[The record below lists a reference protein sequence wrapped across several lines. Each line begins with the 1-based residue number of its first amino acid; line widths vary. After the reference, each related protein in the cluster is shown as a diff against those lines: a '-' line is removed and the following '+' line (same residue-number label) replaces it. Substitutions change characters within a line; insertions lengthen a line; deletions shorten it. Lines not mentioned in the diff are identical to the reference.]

1 MPILFSY
8 ISQVI
13 GPKKKTPVLKNVKKK
28 AVRQCIKIPKPFQY
42 WETYCLGTCPC
53 NFLSIPN

>member
-28 AVRQCIKIPKPFQY
+28 AVRQSIKTPKHFQY
-42 WETYCLGTCPC
+42 
-53 NFLSIPN
+53 